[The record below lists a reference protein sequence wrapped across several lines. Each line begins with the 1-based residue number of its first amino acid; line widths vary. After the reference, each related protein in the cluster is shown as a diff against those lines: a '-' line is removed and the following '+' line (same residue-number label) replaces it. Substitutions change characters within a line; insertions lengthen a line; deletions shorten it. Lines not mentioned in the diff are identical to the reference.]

1 MPTRKFTQTTAHGFA
16 ADSRRVAGQSR
27 AADPAIVP
35 VEGPRASGGADGK
48 ARGIIRSAQDE
59 TTADTGAAGT
69 GTAGVRASGTDGAG
83 TRAPY
88 GTNNE
93 QLPERLQEALR
104 RLVFDFGTES
114 ELSRRQEIRRIKQ
127 AHQFWRGL
135 QYLWWDER
143 DQNWHLPFEQ
153 KMMEGSSLE
162 DLPRYEFVTNIYQA
176 FGLSLI
182 AVLSQ
187 DVPRVRFFPAS
198 AQAEEDV
205 AAARAATEVAGL
217 VERNN
222 RIGNLIGDEAFNL
235 WTDGKAGAY
244 VRFVVDGQR
253 FGFHPETEIGM
264 REVRVGGD
272 VYVCPDCGAET
283 AAAIERANAKRDP
296 SGATRLQ
303 DDSGFDGATT
313 STGTAGV
320 FGEGEETPKLGS
332 ASNSGAEPPHS
343 TGAISGGNSRQEKT
357 DPSVALL
364 HQDDNPDRIV
374 ACAECGALLS
384 EEDFVA
390 AETITVPAA
399 QTRLRVPNGQEVITI
414 VGGLELKTPPWANEM
429 AEYPYLQWN
438 MEVHK
443 ARLRAAYPHAADKI
457 GSPVAAS
464 MQEYERLARLAQSQ
478 GGPMTEG
485 GDYNINLITFQ
496 RTWLRP
502 WAFFAL
508 DDKAL
513 RDELLQLFPDGAY
526 AAFAGDV
533 YCESRN
539 ENMDDH
545 WRVLHALPGDGSSGR
560 PALGDALISVQERFN
575 TLSNLQI
582 ETYEYGIPPIY
593 ADSEVLDFDSLQ
605 SQTAEP
611 GAHYPARAKPGQSL
625 ASGFFQP
632 EAASVPPD
640 LAEHAANLMGPVAQF
655 LTGAFPALFG
665 GAMSNNDTAAGYSMA
680 RDQAMG
686 RIGLVWR
693 RMKFFHADVMGLAVD
708 CFRRNRP
715 NDVEVTLLG
724 AGAAFESKWIHLADL
739 KGNLFS
745 YPETD
750 EQYPTLW
757 AQQRGVLLQ
766 LMGSPDPQIQAM
778 LSNPENLALAKRLI
792 GLEELV
798 IPDEESRTKQY
809 REIAQM
815 VGEAPIVARS
825 NGSSNVIPNPAPTP
839 SVGAGGEGSAVSGA
853 NENQK
858 QVPRTPPRAPASA
871 GEEKSTRDSARND
884 NAWVSREDIELTL
897 PSIMPDQF
905 ADNHAVELEACMRWF
920 SSDAGQVAKIE
931 APAGYANVRAHAMFH
946 REYLL
951 KQQQQAAQEQQ
962 VAAPTTRARR

>member
-1 MPTRKFTQTTAHGFA
+1 MSTQT
-16 ADSRRVAGQSR
+16 RIPK
-27 AADPAIVP
+27 ADPTIVP
-35 VEGPRASGGADGK
+35 VEGPARSDESTPYGAPHV
-48 ARGIIRSAQDE
+48 SS
-59 TTADTGAAGT
+59 
-69 GTAGVRASGTDGAG
+69 SGTRDAG
-83 TRAPY
+83 DAANPY
-88 GTNNE
+88 GANNE

-104 RLVFDFGTES
+104 RLVLQFSTES
-114 ELSRRQEIRRIKQ
+114 EASRRQEIRRIKQ

-153 KMMEGSSLE
+153 KLMNGSSIE
-162 DLPRYEFVTNIYQA
+162 DMPRYEFVTNIYQA

-187 DVPRVRFFPAS
+187 DVPRVRFFPSS
-198 AQAEEDV
+198 AQVEEDV
-205 AAARAATEVAGL
+205 SAAKAATEVAGL

-222 RIGNLIGDEAFNL
+222 RIGNLIVDEAFNL

-253 FGFHPETEIGM
+253 FGFHPETEVGT
-264 REVRVGGD
+264 REVKIGD
-272 VYVCPDCGAET
+272 DTYVCPECGAET
-283 AAAIERANAKRDP
+283 EASADQPATSGEGSDGTQANSRSASKDV
-296 SGATRLQ
+296 S
-303 DDSGFDGATT
+303 DDAGGD
-313 STGTAGV
+313 TGKAGV
-320 FGEGEETPKLGS
+320 VC
-332 ASNSGAEPPHS
+332 SNC
-343 TGAISGGNSRQEKT
+343 GGVLT
-357 DPSVALL
+357 
-364 HQDDNPDRIV
+364 
-374 ACAECGALLS
+374 

-390 AETITVPAA
+390 IETITVPAA

-414 VGGLELKTPPWANEM
+414 VGGLELKTPPWANDTH
-429 AEYPYLQWN
+429 EYPYLQWN
-438 MEVHK
+438 MEVHQ

-457 GSPVAAS
+457 GPPVASGA
-464 MQEYERLARLAQSQ
+464 QEYERLARLSQSQ
-478 GGPMTEG
+478 GGPLTEG
-485 GDYNINLITFQ
+485 GDFNINLITFQ

-526 AAFAGDV
+526 VALAGDV

-605 SQTAEP
+605 GQTAEP

-625 ASGFFQP
+625 GAGFFQP
-632 EAASVPPD
+632 EPAEVPPD

-665 GAMSNNDTAAGYSMA
+665 GSMANNDTAAGYSMA

-693 RMKFFHADVMGLAVD
+693 RMKFFHADIMLLAVD

-715 NDVEVTLLG
+715 NDVEVTLMG
-724 AGAAFESKWIHLADL
+724 AGSAFESKWIRLADL

-757 AQQRGVLLQ
+757 SQ
-766 LMGSPDPQIQAM
+766 
-778 LSNPENLALAKRLI
+778 
-792 GLEELV
+792 
-798 IPDEESRTKQY
+798 
-809 REIAQM
+809 
-815 VGEAPIVARS
+815 
-825 NGSSNVIPNPAPTP
+825 
-839 SVGAGGEGSAVSGA
+839 
-853 NENQK
+853 
-858 QVPRTPPRAPASA
+858 
-871 GEEKSTRDSARND
+871 
-884 NAWVSREDIELTL
+884 
-897 PSIMPDQF
+897 
-905 ADNHAVELEACMRWF
+905 
-920 SSDAGQVAKIE
+920 
-931 APAGYANVRAHAMFH
+931 
-946 REYLL
+946 
-951 KQQQQAAQEQQ
+951 
-962 VAAPTTRARR
+962 

>member
-1 MPTRKFTQTTAHGFA
+1 MSTP
-16 ADSRRVAGQSR
+16 SRFPK
-27 AADPAIVP
+27 ADPSIVP
-35 VEGPRASGGADGK
+35 VEGPANSSNAPNDSGFVAAPFRAAAFSNA
-48 ARGIIRSAQDE
+48 AANP
-59 TTADTGAAGT
+59 TAFPFG
-69 GTAGVRASGTDGAG
+69 
-83 TRAPY
+83 P
-88 GTNNE
+88 NNE
-93 QLPERLQEALR
+93 QLPDRLQEALR
-104 RLVFDFGTES
+104 RIVFQFSIES
-114 ELSRRQEIRRIKQ
+114 ESTRRQEIRRIKQ

-135 QYLWWDER
+135 QYLWWNER

-153 KMMEGSSLE
+153 KLLNSSSVE
-162 DLPRYEFVTNIYQA
+162 DMPRYEFVTNIYQA
-176 FGLSLI
+176 FGLSI
-182 AVLSQ
+182 VAVLSQ

-205 AAARAATEVAGL
+205 AAAKAATEVAAL

-222 RIGNLIGDEAFNL
+222 RIGNLIVDEAFNL
-235 WTDGKAGAY
+235 WTDGKVGAY

-253 FGFHPETEIGM
+253 FGFHPETEIAA
-264 REVRVGGD
+264 REVKLGDD
-272 VYVCPDCGAET
+272 VYFCPECGAENAT
-283 AAAIERANAKRDP
+283 AAGSRDK
-296 SGATRLQ
+296 S
-303 DDSGFDGATT
+303 
-313 STGTAGV
+313 V
-320 FGEGEETPKLGS
+320 GEGAPGAGNISVNRS
-332 ASNSGAEPPHS
+332 ASQQS
-343 TGAISGGNSRQEKT
+343 AISESNLRNPPAHTSHA
-357 DPSVALL
+357 PSPGA
-364 HQDDNPDRIV
+364 PPPTP
-374 ACAECGALLS
+374 CSGCGALLT

-429 AEYPYLQWN
+429 HEYPYVQWN
-438 MEVHK
+438 MEVHQ

-457 GSPVAAS
+457 GAPVAGA

-478 GGPMTEG
+478 GGPLTEG
-485 GDYNINLITFQ
+485 GDFNINLITFQ

-502 WAFFAL
+502 WAFFSL
-508 DDKAL
+508 DDKSL

-526 AAFAGDV
+526 VAFAGDV

-582 ETYEYGIPPIY
+582 ETYEFGIPPIY
-593 ADSEVLDFDSLQ
+593 ADSEVLDFNSLQ
-605 SQTAEP
+605 NQTAEP

-625 ASGFFQP
+625 AAGFFQP
-632 EAASVPPD
+632 EPAQVPPD

-665 GAMSNNDTAAGYSMA
+665 GAMANTDTAAGYAMA

-693 RMKFFHADVMGLAVD
+693 RMKFFHADVMLLAVD

-724 AGAAFESKWIHLADL
+724 AGAAFESKWIRLADL

-757 AQQRGVLLQ
+757 SQQRAVLLQ
-766 LMGSPDPQIQAM
+766 LLANPDPQIQSVLAH
-778 LSNPENLALAKRLI
+778 PENMALMKRMI
-792 GLEELV
+792 GLEEFV

-809 REIAQM
+809 REIAQL
-815 VGEAPIVARS
+815 VAEAPV
-825 NGSSNVIPNPAPTP
+825 VKTDPAT
-839 SVGAGGEGSAVSGA
+839 GAETV
-853 NENQK
+853 
-858 QVPRTPPRAPASA
+858 
-871 GEEKSTRDSARND
+871 
-884 NAWVSREDIELTL
+884 L
-897 PSIMPDQF
+897 PSIVPDEF
-905 ADNHAVELEACMRWF
+905 ADNHTVELEICKRWF
-920 SSDAGQVAKIE
+920 AADAGQVAKIE
-931 APAGYANVRAHAMFH
+931 SPTGYANVRAHAMLH
-946 REYLL
+946 QAYAL
-951 KQQQQAAQEQQ
+951 KQQGALLRGAQST
-962 VAAPTTRARR
+962 APPRPRRPA

>member
-1 MPTRKFTQTTAHGFA
+1 LVGAPEQT
-16 ADSRRVAGQSR
+16 
-27 AADPAIVP
+27 
-35 VEGPRASGGADGK
+35 AS
-48 ARGIIRSAQDE
+48 
-59 TTADTGAAGT
+59 
-69 GTAGVRASGTDGAG
+69 
-83 TRAPY
+83 PY
-88 GTNNE
+88 GANNE
-93 QLPERLQEALR
+93 QLPDRLQEALR
-104 RLVFDFGTES
+104 RLVQQFSTES

-135 QYLWWDER
+135 QYLWWSER

-153 KMMEGSSLE
+153 KIMDNSSIE

-176 FGLSLI
+176 FGLSI
-182 AVLSQ
+182 ISVLSQ
-187 DVPRVRFFPAS
+187 DVPRVRFFPSS

-205 AAARAATEVAGL
+205 AAAKAATEVSGL

-222 RIGNLIGDEAFNL
+222 RIGNLIVDEAFNL
-235 WTDGKAGAY
+235 WTGGKVGAY

-253 FGFHPETEIGM
+253 FGFHPETAIGA
-264 REVRVGGD
+264 REVKLGDD
-272 VYVCPDCGAET
+272 VYVCPECGAESAENQKQIPRT
-283 AAAIERANAKRDP
+283 ASRAP
-296 SGATRLQ
+296 AT
-303 DDSGFDGATT
+303 A
-313 STGTAGV
+313 
-320 FGEGEETPKLGS
+320 GEGEDARHS
-332 ASNSGAEPPHS
+332 A
-343 TGAISGGNSRQEKT
+343 R
-357 DPSVALL
+357 
-364 HQDDNPDRIV
+364 DDSSQVLCPQ
-374 ACAECGALLS
+374 CGALLT

-390 AETITVPAA
+390 AETVTVPAA
-399 QTRLRVPNGQEVITI
+399 ETRLRVANGQEVITI

-429 AEYPYLQWN
+429 HEYPYVQWN
-438 MEVHK
+438 MEVHQ

-457 GSPVAAS
+457 GPPVATS

-478 GGPMTEG
+478 GGPLTEG
-485 GDYNINLITFQ
+485 GDFNPNLITFQ

-508 DDKAL
+508 DDKSL
-513 RDELLQLFPDGAY
+513 RDELLELFPDGAY
-526 AAFAGDV
+526 VALAGDA

-560 PALGDALISVQERFN
+560 PALGDVLISVQERFN

-582 ETYEYGIPPIY
+582 ETYEYDIPPIY

-605 SQTAEP
+605 NQTAEP

-625 ASGFFQP
+625 AAGFFQP
-632 EAASVPPD
+632 EPAQVPPD
-640 LAEHAANLMGPVAQF
+640 LAQHAANLMGPIAQF

-665 GAMSNNDTAAGYSMA
+665 GAMANTDTAAGYSMA

-693 RMKFFHADVMGLAVD
+693 RMKFFHADVMLLAVD

-724 AGAAFESKWIHLADL
+724 AGAAFESKWIRLADL

-757 AQQRGVLLQ
+757 SQQRTVLLQ
-766 LMGSPDPQIQAM
+766 LLANPDPQMQAV
-778 LSNPENLALAKRLI
+778 LAHPENMALIKRLI
-792 GLEELV
+792 GLEEFV

-815 VGEAPIVARS
+815 VGEAPVVRRDDA
-825 NGSSNVIPNPAPTP
+825 
-839 SVGAGGEGSAVSGA
+839 SG
-853 NENQK
+853 
-858 QVPRTPPRAPASA
+858 V
-871 GEEKSTRDSARND
+871 
-884 NAWVSREDIELTL
+884 ELVL
-897 PSIMPDQF
+897 PSIMPDEF
-905 ADNHAVELEACMRWF
+905 ADNHAVELEICMRWF
-920 SSDAGQVAKIE
+920 SADAGQVAKIE

-951 KQQQQAAQEQQ
+951 KQQRQAAQ
-962 VAAPTTRARR
+962 AAQDSAPRATP

>member
-1 MPTRKFTQTTAHGFA
+1 MPTQTRTPN
-16 ADSRRVAGQSR
+16 
-27 AADPAIVP
+27 ADPEKKGLPGRRLVEPGRIAP
-35 VEGPRASGGADGK
+35 VEGPA
-48 ARGIIRSAQDE
+48 
-59 TTADTGAAGT
+59 TAANNPTGAG
-69 GTAGVRASGTDGAG
+69 ASAAADSAH
-83 TRAPY
+83 PY
-88 GTNNE
+88 GPNNE
-93 QLPERLQEALR
+93 QLPDRLQEALR
-104 RLVFDFGTES
+104 RLVQQFSTES

-135 QYLWWDER
+135 QYLWWSER

-153 KMMEGSSLE
+153 KILNSSIE

-176 FGLSLI
+176 FGLSI
-182 AVLSQ
+182 ISVLSQ
-187 DVPRVRFFPAS
+187 DVPRVRFFPSS

-205 AAARAATEVAGL
+205 AAAKAATEVAGL

-222 RIGNLIGDEAFNL
+222 RIGNLIVDEAFNL
-235 WTDGKAGAY
+235 WTGGKVGAY

-253 FGFHPETEIGM
+253 FGFHPETEIAA
-264 REVRVGGD
+264 REVKLGND

-283 AAAIERANAKRDP
+283 EA
-296 SGATRLQ
+296 
-303 DDSGFDGATT
+303 T
-313 STGTAGV
+313 STDRHPERSPAYLPLPPDIGGRGAESKDLSSPEAPATQSQ
-320 FGEGEETPKLGS
+320 GEGFF
-332 ASNSGAEPPHS
+332 
-343 TGAISGGNSRQEKT
+343 
-357 DPSVALL
+357 DSVAGRP
-364 HQDDNPDRIV
+364 HTGRNARTSGHSAQNDDTDV
-374 ACAECGALLS
+374 SVCCSQCGALLT

-414 VGGLELKTPPWANEM
+414 TGGLELKTPPWANEM
-429 AEYPYLQWN
+429 HEYPYIQWN
-438 MEVHK
+438 MEVHQ

-457 GSPVAAS
+457 GPPVATS

-478 GGPMTEG
+478 GGPLTEG
-485 GDYNINLITFQ
+485 GDFNPNLITFQ

-508 DDKAL
+508 DDKSL
-513 RDELLQLFPDGAY
+513 RDELLEIFPDGAY
-526 AAFAGDV
+526 VALAGDA

-560 PALGDALISVQERFN
+560 PALGDTLISVQERFN

-593 ADSEVLDFDSLQ
+593 ADSEVLDFDALQ
-605 SQTAEP
+605 NQTAEP

-625 ASGFFQP
+625 AAGFFQP
-632 EAASVPPD
+632 EPAQVPPD
-640 LAEHAANLMGPVAQF
+640 LAQHAANLMGPIAQF

-665 GAMSNNDTAAGYSMA
+665 GAMANTDTAAGYSMA

-693 RMKFFHADVMGLAVD
+693 RMKFFHADVMLLAVD

-724 AGAAFESKWIHLADL
+724 AGAAFESKWIRLADL

-757 AQQRGVLLQ
+757 SQQRAVLLQ
-766 LMGSPDPQIQAM
+766 LLSNPDPQMQAV
-778 LSNPENLALAKRLI
+778 LAHPENMALIKRLI
-792 GLEELV
+792 GLEEFG

-809 REIAQM
+809 REIAQL
-815 VGEAPIVARS
+815 VAESPVVR
-825 NGSSNVIPNPAPTP
+825 
-839 SVGAGGEGSAVSGA
+839 
-853 NENQK
+853 
-858 QVPRTPPRAPASA
+858 
-871 GEEKSTRDSARND
+871 RDDATG
-884 NAWVSREDIELTL
+884 VELVL
-897 PSIMPDQF
+897 PSIMPDEF
-905 ADNHAVELEACMRWF
+905 ADNHAVELEICMRWF
-920 SSDAGQVAKIE
+920 SADAGQVAKIE
-931 APAGYANVRAHAMFH
+931 SPAGYANVRAHAMFH

-951 KQQQQAAQEQQ
+951 KQQRTAAQAAQS
-962 VAAPTTRARR
+962 AAPPTT

>member
-1 MPTRKFTQTTAHGFA
+1 MSTQTRIPNAN
-16 ADSRRVAGQSR
+16 
-27 AADPAIVP
+27 PAIVP
-35 VEGPRASGGADGK
+35 VEGSAQGMAGSGKQQDASRLPWGGADAEDGQ
-48 ARGIIRSAQDE
+48 G
-59 TTADTGAAGT
+59 ADKGT
-69 GTAGVRASGTDGAG
+69 GQNSGNPSGA
-83 TRAPY
+83 
-88 GTNNE
+88 NNE
-93 QLPERLQEALR
+93 QLPERMQEALR
-104 RLVFDFGTES
+104 RLVFQFSTES

-153 KMMEGSSLE
+153 KILDNSSIE

-176 FGLSLI
+176 FGLSI
-182 AVLSQ
+182 ISVLSQ
-187 DVPRVRFFPAS
+187 DVPRVRFFPSS

-205 AAARAATEVAGL
+205 AAAKAATEVAGL

-222 RIGNLIGDEAFNL
+222 RVGNLIVDEAFHL
-235 WTDGKAGAY
+235 WTGGKVGAY

-253 FGFHPETEIGM
+253 FGFHPETEIGA
-264 REVRVGGD
+264 REVRIGND
-272 VYVCPDCGAET
+272 AYVCPECGGET
-283 AAAIERANAKRDP
+283 EAGDK
-296 SGATRLQ
+296 
-303 DDSGFDGATT
+303 ATT
-313 STGTAGV
+313 SSSTGDGKKEQIRRSASFVSQGKWDGNTQGI
-320 FGEGEETPKLGS
+320 GEGPFCG
-332 ASNSGAEPPHS
+332 
-343 TGAISGGNSRQEKT
+343 Q
-357 DPSVALL
+357 
-364 HQDDNPDRIV
+364 
-374 ACAECGALLS
+374 CGAVLT

-390 AETITVPAA
+390 AEMVTVPAA
-399 QTRLRVPNGQEVITI
+399 QTRLRVANGQEVVTIT
-414 VGGLELKTPPWANEM
+414 GGLELKTPPWANDM
-429 AEYPYLQWN
+429 HEYPYLQWN
-438 MEVHK
+438 MEVHQ

-457 GSPVAAS
+457 GPPVATS

-478 GGPMTEG
+478 GGPLTEG
-485 GDYNINLITFQ
+485 GDFNINLITFQ

-526 AAFAGDV
+526 VAFAGDV

-605 SQTAEP
+605 NQTAEP
-611 GAHYPARAKPGQSL
+611 GAHYPARARPGQSL
-625 ASGFFQP
+625 AAGFFQP
-632 EAASVPPD
+632 EPAQVPPD
-640 LAEHAANLMGPVAQF
+640 LAEHAANLMGPIAQF

-665 GAMSNNDTAAGYSMA
+665 GAMANNDTAAGYSMA

-693 RMKFFHADVMGLAVD
+693 RMKFFHADVMLLAVD
-708 CFRRNRP
+708 CFRQNRP

-724 AGAAFESKWIHLADL
+724 AGAAFESKWIRLADL

-757 AQQRGVLLQ
+757 SQQRGVIMQLLAN
-766 LMGSPDPQIQAM
+766 PDPQIQAV
-778 LSNPENLALAKRLI
+778 LAHPENMALIKRLI
-792 GLEELV
+792 GLEEFV

-815 VGEAPIVARS
+815 VGE
-825 NGSSNVIPNPAPTP
+825 
-839 SVGAGGEGSAVSGA
+839 
-853 NENQK
+853 
-858 QVPRTPPRAPASA
+858 VPVVQ
-871 GEEKSTRDSARND
+871 RDDATG
-884 NAWVSREDIELTL
+884 VELLL
-897 PSIMPDQF
+897 PSIVPDEF
-905 ADNHAVELEACMRWF
+905 ADNHAVELEICMRWF
-920 SSDAGQVAKIE
+920 SADAGQVAKIE

-946 REYLL
+946 REYML
-951 KQQQQAAQEQQ
+951 KQQRQAQQQIAS
-962 VAAPTTRARR
+962 PTPVR

>member
-1 MPTRKFTQTTAHGFA
+1 MPTQTPIPNAN
-16 ADSRRVAGQSR
+16 
-27 AADPAIVP
+27 PAITP
-35 VEGPRASGGADGK
+35 VEGPAPAAQSAPPSGA
-48 ARGIIRSAQDE
+48 
-59 TTADTGAAGT
+59 
-69 GTAGVRASGTDGAG
+69 
-83 TRAPY
+83 
-88 GTNNE
+88 NNE

-104 RLVFDFGTES
+104 RLVLQFSTES
-114 ELSRRQEIRRIKQ
+114 ESSRRQEIRRIKQ

-135 QYLWWDER
+135 QYLWWSER

-153 KMMEGSSLE
+153 KLAGNTSVE
-162 DLPRYEFVTNIYQA
+162 DMPRYEFVTNIYQA
-176 FGLSLI
+176 FGLSLVS
-182 AVLSQ
+182 VLSQ
-187 DVPRVRFFPAS
+187 DVPRVRFFPSS

-205 AAARAATEVAGL
+205 AAAKAATEVAGL

-222 RIGNLIGDEAFNL
+222 RIGNLIVEEAFNL
-235 WTDGKAGAY
+235 WTDGKVGAY

-264 REVRVGGD
+264 REVKLGDD
-272 VYVCPDCGAET
+272 VYVCPDCGKESESSSA
-283 AAAIERANAKRDP
+283 
-296 SGATRLQ
+296 GAT
-303 DDSGFDGATT
+303 
-313 STGTAGV
+313 
-320 FGEGEETPKLGS
+320 
-332 ASNSGAEPPHS
+332 
-343 TGAISGGNSRQEKT
+343 KT
-357 DPSVALL
+357 CP
-364 HQDDNPDRIV
+364 Q
-374 ACAECGALLS
+374 CGAVLT

-390 AETITVPAA
+390 AEMITVPAA

-414 VGGLELKTPPWANEM
+414 VGGLELKTPPWANDM
-429 AEYPYLQWN
+429 HEYPYLQWN
-438 MEVHK
+438 MEVHQ

-457 GSPVAAS
+457 GAPVASGA
-464 MQEYERLARLAQSQ
+464 QEYERLARLAQSQ
-478 GGPMTEG
+478 GGPLTEG
-485 GDYNINLITFQ
+485 GDFNINLITFQ

-508 DDKAL
+508 DDKSL

-526 AAFAGDV
+526 VAFAGDT

-560 PALGDALISVQERFN
+560 PALGDSLISVQERFN

-582 ETYEYGIPPIY
+582 ETYEYGVPPIY

-625 ASGFFQP
+625 AAGFFQP
-632 EAASVPPD
+632 EPAQVPPD
-640 LAEHAANLMGPVAQF
+640 LAQHAANLMGPIAQF

-665 GAMSNNDTAAGYSMA
+665 GAMANTDTAAGYSMA

-693 RMKFFHADVMGLAVD
+693 RMKFFHADIMLLAVD

-724 AGAAFESKWIHLADL
+724 AGAAFESKWIRLADL

-757 AQQRGVLLQ
+757 SQQRAVLLQ
-766 LMGSPDPQIQAM
+766 LMSNPDPQIQSVLAH
-778 LSNPENLALAKRLI
+778 PENMALVKRMI
-792 GLEELV
+792 GLEEFV

-815 VGEAPIVARS
+815 VGESPVVKRHDA
-825 NGSSNVIPNPAPTP
+825 
-839 SVGAGGEGSAVSGA
+839 SG
-853 NENQK
+853 
-858 QVPRTPPRAPASA
+858 
-871 GEEKSTRDSARND
+871 
-884 NAWVSREDIELTL
+884 IELTL
-897 PSIMPDQF
+897 PTIMPDEF
-905 ADNHAVELEACMRWF
+905 ADNHATELEICMRWF

-931 APAGYANVRAHAMFH
+931 APLGYANVRAHAMFH
-946 REYLL
+946 REFLL
-951 KQQQQAAQEQQ
+951 KQQRQAQQGTA
-962 VAAPTTRARR
+962 AAPGRS